1 MGSLSFSEIV
11 VIVLVILVVFG
22 PKRLPELARKA
33 GELMNKVRRASSS
46 LTESLGD
53 EYQATVEPI
62 QSVKQDYDG
71 LKSDLTKAVTSI
83 GTPLDA
89 GDSPPGEDSG
99 GVVSMPERSPEPS
112 PVDDSDPT

>member
-33 GELMNKVRRASSS
+33 GEPMNKVRNASSS
-46 LTESLGD
+46 ITDALGD
-53 EYQATVEPI
+53 EYDATIDPI
-62 QSVKQDYDG
+62 RGVKRDYDG

-83 GTPLDA
+83 GTSLN
-89 GDSPPGEDSG
+89 GDENPAPEDPG
-99 GVVSMPERSPEPS
+99 GVVSAPDSS
-112 PVDDSDPT
+112 PVDDPDAT